1 MRIPK
6 SLTAMMAV
14 AALALG
20 AEAQALEQKPILT
33 LDMAKAM
40 ADGCEAARATAG
52 WPPLNIAIFDE
63 GGNLKLFRRQE
74 NAFLGSIQISQ
85 MKGHSSAMFPF
96 STRVFSELAF
106 GKDGA
111 AAPLP
116 GIALIPG
123 IASFSGGLPIM
134 TGDGHQIGGIGVSG
148 ASADE
153 DELCAKAGI
162 EAIAEML
169 K

>member
-1 MRIPK
+1 MRIPT
-6 SLTAMMAV
+6 SLIALMAV

-20 AEAQALEQKPILT
+20 TEAQALEQKPILT
-33 LDMAKAM
+33 LDMAKTM
-40 ADGCEAARATAG
+40 ADACEAARATAG
-52 WPPLNIAIFDE
+52 WRPLNIAIFDD

-85 MKGHSSAMFPF
+85 MKGHSSAMVPF
-96 STRVFSELAF
+96 STRVFGELAF

-134 TGDGHQIGGIGVSG
+134 TGDGHQIGAIGVSG

-162 EAIAEML
+162 EAIADML